1 MQNEVSI
8 FKMISSLFEKHQ
20 VRVVLVGGYALI
32 ANKVQRMT
40 FDIDFMMTETDYSKI
55 EKEILEMGYSV
66 LNRQDAFVQLKSEK
80 KGLRDLDFLMS
91 DSNTIESLISQGS
104 EITIAGETFFVPSP
118 IHLIEM
124 KLHSIAN
131 NKNREL
137 KDIPD
142 IVQLM
147 RMNTI
152 DPNETRV
159 RTLFQKYHL
168 MEWYD
173 RVVHAF
179 KDWKWNE

>member
-1 MQNEVSI
+1 
-8 FKMISSLFEKHQ
+8 
-20 VRVVLVGGYALI
+20 
-32 ANKVQRMT
+32 
-40 FDIDFMMTETDYSKI
+40 
-55 EKEILEMGYSV
+55 MGYSV

-91 DSNTIESLISQGS
+91 DSNTIESLISQGR

-142 IVQLM
+142 VVQLM

-168 MEWYD
+168 MELYD
-173 RVVHAF
+173 SVVHAL